1 MRIAHDLY
9 YNTIF
14 PIMQSFIPGRQI
26 FSDLYIQNKNRYN
39 IGILEKGGEKVSDY
53 VPNTDLQYKDD
64 LRKQRD
70 DWQDIL
76 EYINNN
82 ELDKAKRKA
91 EKILYRINETL
102 QD

>member
-1 MRIAHDLY
+1 MD
-9 YNTIF
+9 
-14 PIMQSFIPGRQI
+14 
-26 FSDLYIQNKNRYN
+26 
-39 IGILEKGGEKVSDY
+39 ILQKGGENVIDY
-53 VPNTDLQYKDD
+53 MPNTDLQYKDD

-102 QD
+102 PD

>member
-1 MRIAHDLY
+1 VI
-9 YNTIF
+9 
-14 PIMQSFIPGRQI
+14 
-26 FSDLYIQNKNRYN
+26 
-39 IGILEKGGEKVSDY
+39 DY
-53 VPNTDLQYKDD
+53 MPNTDLQYKDD

-70 DWQDIL
+70 DWQYIL

-102 QD
+102 PD

>member
-1 MRIAHDLY
+1 MRITHVLY

-14 PIMQSFIPGRQI
+14 PIMQSFILLHQI
-26 FSDLYIQNKNRYN
+26 FNNLYSQNKNRYN
-39 IGILEKGGEKVSDY
+39 IDILQKGGEYVIDY
-53 VPNTDLQYKDD
+53 MPNTDLQYKDD

-102 QD
+102 PD